1 MFILLKI
8 KKLIKHQIQYEN
20 YNNQIKMDYDR
31 VNIFD
36 NFLTYDELEKCSAA
50 YSKPAWSFGQ
60 ISQTSPISTPFWM
73 MTLDSEPFFTK
84 DLLLKIENVTKKKYA
99 LQRVYANGQTFGQD
113 GTYHQ
118 DDTSDESYTFCL
130 FVNKQ
135 ITNETVDNI
144 GGEFI
149 FKIPIAAQL
158 PNATGGLNHNFS
170 RIVVEPIYNRGILF
184 PSNVFHKGLAFN
196 RYSKGLRISIA
207 WKLKLQ

>member
-1 MFILLKI
+1 MEH
-8 KKLIKHQIQYEN
+8 KHVE
-20 YNNQIKMDYDR
+20 
-31 VNIFD
+31 VFD
-36 NFLTYDELEKCSAA
+36 NFLTDEELEKCNAA
-50 YSKPAWSFGQ
+50 YSKPCWNFGQ

-73 MTLDSEPFFTK
+73 MTLDNDPFFTN

-144 GGEFI
+144 GGEFV
-149 FKIPIAAQL
+149 FKIPIMSALTTA
-158 PNATGGLNHNFS
+158 HKFS

-184 PSNVFHKGLAFN
+184 PSNIFHKGLAFN
-196 RYSKGLRISIA
+196 RYNKGLRISIA

>member
-1 MFILLKI
+1 
-8 KKLIKHQIQYEN
+8 
-20 YNNQIKMDYDR
+20 MDYDR

-36 NFLTYDELEKCSAA
+36 DFLTHDELEKCNAA
-50 YSKPAWSFGQ
+50 YSKPCWSFGQ

-73 MTLDSEPFFTK
+73 MKLDDDLFFTK
-84 DLLLKIENVTKKKYA
+84 DLLLKIEGVTKKKYM
-99 LQRVYANGQTFGQD
+99 LQQVYANGQTFGQD

-118 DDTSDESYTFCL
+118 DNRSDESYTFCL

-149 FKIPIAAQL
+149 FKIPIAQA
-158 PNATGGLNHNFS
+158 PNATGALNINAPHKFS
-170 RIVVEPIYNRGILF
+170 RIIVEPIYNRGILF
-184 PSNVFHKGLAFN
+184 PSNIFHKGVAFN
-196 RYSKGLRISIA
+196 RYNKGLRISIA